1 MQTVEY
7 SDQRLFKHFL
17 NWSKANQIEIEGA
30 YGLEKNQQFRS
41 SQTSIEISDCMTKT
55 IGIRHEDK
63 YLMERR
69 AAITPAHAKKLH
81 ELGLTVIA
89 EHSDKRV
96 FKAEE
101 YLQAGATI
109 AEDLRQADVIV
120 GVKEIPEHH
129 FEQGKTYLFFSHVV
143 KGQPY
148 NMPMLKAMM
157 DKGCN
162 LIDYEKI
169 ENEEGKRLIFFGRFA
184 GLAGAINSLWSLGQ
198 RLKVKGV
205 DTPFSNLK
213 QTYRY
218 NSLTEARAAVSEAG
232 LQIARQGLPDALSP
246 LVIGITGDGN
256 VARGAHEILNLLP
269 GIELT
274 PAQLLALK
282 PGDLPR
288 NVVVKVIFREQDLS
302 RPKDTDTEFE
312 LQHYYRN
319 PQLYENQFEQ
329 YIPQLSL
336 LLNCMYWDARYPRIV
351 TKDFLEKLYSA
362 GDPKLEVIGDITC
375 DPDGSVECTH
385 KGTPIDDPVFVYNP
399 FTRKYTMGF
408 EGDGLLVMAVDILP
422 SELPREASM
431 SFGDALLPY
440 LPAIA
445 KTDFAQPLDKLGIP
459 SAIRKALILHQGK
472 LTPEYA
478 YIEEHIRKHT

>member
-1 MQTVEY
+1 
-7 SDQRLFKHFL
+7 
-17 NWSKANQIEIEGA
+17 
-30 YGLEKNQQFRS
+30 
-41 SQTSIEISDCMTKT
+41 MTKT

-69 AAITPAHAKKLH
+69 AAIAPVHVKKLRA
-81 ELGLTVIA
+81 LGLDVVV
-89 EHSDKRV
+89 EQSDKRI
-96 FKAEE
+96 FSSEE
-101 YLQAGATI
+101 YLEAGAVVASNLHD
-109 AEDLRQADVIV
+109 AEVIV
-120 GVKEIPEHH
+120 GVKEIPLHH
-129 FEQGKTYLFFSHVV
+129 FEKGKTYLFFSHVV

-157 DKGCN
+157 EKGCN

-198 RLKVKGV
+198 RLKAKGI
-205 DTPFSNLK
+205 DSPFAALK
-213 QTYRY
+213 QTHRY
-218 NSLTEARAAVSEAG
+218 NSLAEARADVSQCG
-232 LQIARQGLPDALSP
+232 QGIARHGLPETLAP

-256 VARGAHEILNLLP
+256 VAKGAHEILNLLP
-269 GIELT
+269 GIELS
-274 PAQLLALK
+274 PAQLLAVN
-282 PGDLPR
+282 PADLPR
-288 NVVVKVIFREQDLS
+288 NIIVKVVFREHDLS
-302 RPKDTDTEFE
+302 KPKGDAFPFD

-319 PQLYENQFEQ
+319 PHLYENDFER
-329 YIPQLSL
+329 YIPHLSL

-351 TKDFLEKLYSA
+351 TRDFLEKLYRQ
-362 GDPKLEVIGDITC
+362 GEPKLQVIGDITC
-375 DPDGSVECTH
+375 DPEGSVECTH

-399 FTRKYTMGF
+399 FTRNYTMGF

-422 SELPREASM
+422 SELPREASI

-445 KTDFAQPLDKLGIP
+445 QTDFGQPLETLNLP
-459 SAIRKALILHQGK
+459 SAIRKALILHQGR

>member
-1 MQTVEY
+1 MT
-7 SDQRLFKHFL
+7 
-17 NWSKANQIEIEGA
+17 
-30 YGLEKNQQFRS
+30 RS
-41 SQTSIEISDCMTKT
+41 

-69 AAITPAHAKKLH
+69 AAITPTHVKKLR
-81 ELGLTVIA
+81 ELGLKVIV

-96 FKAEE
+96 FSEAE
-101 YLQAGATI
+101 YIGAGATI
-109 AEDLRQADVIV
+109 APDLHEAGVIV
-120 GVKEIPEHH
+120 GVKEIPEQH
-129 FEQGKTYLFFSHVV
+129 FEQDKTYLFFSHVV

-148 NMPMLKAMM
+148 NMPMLKTMM

-184 GLAGAINSLWSLGQ
+184 GLAGAVNSLWSFGQ
-198 RLKVKGV
+198 RLKVKGIE
-205 DTPFSNLK
+205 TPFAGLK

-218 NSLTEARAAVSEAG
+218 SSLAEARAALSEVG
-232 LQIARQGLPDALSP
+232 LQIAQHGLPDALTP

-256 VARGAHEILNLLP
+256 VAKGAHEILNLLP
-269 GIELT
+269 GIELS
-274 PAQLLALK
+274 PAQLLATK
-282 PGDLPR
+282 PKDLPR
-288 NVVVKVIFREQDLS
+288 NVVVKVIFREHDLS
-302 RPKDTDTEFE
+302 KPKDSKMVFE
-312 LQHYYRN
+312 LQDYYRN
-319 PQLYENQFEQ
+319 PHLYENQFEK
-329 YIPQLSL
+329 YIPHLSL

-351 TKDFLEKLYSA
+351 TKDFLAKLYSNSE
-362 GDPKLEVIGDITC
+362 PKLQVIGDITC
-375 DPDGSVECTH
+375 DPDGSIECTH

-399 FTRKYTMGF
+399 FTRKYKMGF
-408 EGDGLLVMAVDILP
+408 EGEGLLIMAVDILP

-445 KTDFAQPLDKLGIP
+445 RTDFNQPLDRLNLP
-459 SAIRKALILHQGK
+459 TAIRKALILHRGK

-478 YIEEHIRKHT
+478 YIEEHVRKHT

>member
-1 MQTVEY
+1 MG
-7 SDQRLFKHFL
+7 K
-17 NWSKANQIEIEGA
+17 I
-30 YGLEKNQQFRS
+30 
-41 SQTSIEISDCMTKT
+41 

-69 AAITPAHAKKLH
+69 AALAPIHVKKLQAN
-81 ELGLTVIA
+81 GLKVIV
-89 EHSDKRV
+89 EQSDKRI

-101 YLQAGATI
+101 YLEAGAKI
-109 AEDLRQADVIV
+109 ADNLKEAEIIV
-120 GVKEIPEHH
+120 GVKEIPVHH

-198 RLKVKGV
+198 RLKVKGI
-205 DTPFSNLK
+205 DTPFASLK
-213 QTYRY
+213 QTCKYA
-218 NSLTEARAAVSEAG
+218 SLNEARAAVSNAG
-232 LQIARQGLPDALSP
+232 RQIAQNGLPEVLAP

-256 VARGAHEILNLLP
+256 VAKGAHEILSLLP
-269 GIELT
+269 GIELS

-282 PGDLPR
+282 PGDIPS
-288 NVVVKVIFREQDLS
+288 NVIIKVVFREHDLS
-302 RPKDTDTEFE
+302 RPKDPSTPFE
-312 LQHYYRN
+312 LQHYYAN
-319 PQLYENQFEQ
+319 PHLYENQFEQ
-329 YIPQLSL
+329 YIPKLSL
-336 LLNCMYWDARYPRIV
+336 LVNCMYWDARYPRIV
-351 TKDFLEKLYSA
+351 TKDFLEKLYRE
-362 GDPKLEVIGDITC
+362 GEPKLQVIGDITC

-399 FTRKYTMGF
+399 HTRGYSMGF
-408 EGDGLLVMAVDILP
+408 EGHGLLVMAVDILP
-422 SELPREASM
+422 SELPREASL

-440 LPAIA
+440 IPSIA
-445 KTDFAQPLDKLGIP
+445 RADFSQDLENLHLP

-472 LTPEYA
+472 LTPEYS
-478 YIEEHIRKHT
+478 YIEAHIKKHT